1 MVTAA
6 IGAGLSLA
14 SAIYGGIK
22 SSQANNR
29 ARRLIQ
35 QQRDDNRR
43 WYDTRMAE
51 DYTMRTDAQAA
62 INRQRELLNEQ
73 YDRARRTGVVSG
85 ATDEAVAMQKEAAN
99 KAVSDTTTEI
109 ASQASAYKDNVERQF
124 RAQDAALNQQQA
136 QSHQQQAAQ
145 TAQAASQAVNAG
157 INLVGN
163 SLAMQ
168 GAKTATAD
176 AADTTATPGSNPGF
190 VPSGLNTDGTLKSAP
205 TNTDLTALGNQ
216 QLGGV
221 NGALP
226 QAQEIGYPVQKKFA

>member
-35 QQRDDNRR
+35 QQRDDNKR
-43 WYDTRMAE
+43 WYDTRMAQ

-73 YDRARRTGVVSG
+73 YNRARKTNVVAG
-85 ATDEAVAMQKEAAN
+85 GTDESVALQKAAAN
-99 KAVSDTTTEI
+99 KALSDTTTEI

-124 RAQDAALNQQQA
+124 RAQDAALNQQQV
-136 QSHQQQAAQ
+136 QNNQQQAAQ

-157 INLVGN
+157 VNLVGN

-168 GAKTATAD
+168 GATSTDNGA
-176 AADTTATPGSNPGF
+176 TATPGSNPDF
-190 VPSGLNTDGTLKSAP
+190 VPSGLNADGTLKSAP
-205 TNTDLTALGNQ
+205 VNTDLSPASIDK
-216 QLGGV
+216 
-221 NGALP
+221 P
-226 QAQEIGYPVQKKFA
+226 AQVGYPVQKKYA

>member
-1 MVTAA
+1 MITAA

-35 QQRDDNRR
+35 QQRDDNKR
-43 WYDTRMAE
+43 WYDTRMVQ

-73 YDRARRTGVVSG
+73 YNRARKTGVVSG
-85 ATDEAVAMQKEAAN
+85 ATDEAVAMQKAAAN

-163 SLAMQ
+163 SIAMQ
-168 GAKTATAD
+168 GAK
-176 AADTTATPGSNPGF
+176 AANPGF
-190 VPSGLNTDGTLKSAP
+190 TQSGLNTDGTLKSAP

-216 QLGGV
+216 QLGGE

-226 QAQEIGYPVQKKFA
+226 KAQEIGYPVQKKFA

>member
-124 RAQDAALNQQQA
+124 RAQDAALNQQQV
-136 QSHQQQAAQ
+136 QNNQQQAAQ

-157 INLVGN
+157 INLAGN
-163 SLAMQ
+163 EAYLG
-168 GAKTATAD
+168 GARNASDASSSPAAT
-176 AADTTATPGSNPGF
+176 TGF
-190 VPSGLNTDGTLKSAP
+190 IPSGLNADGTLKSAP
-205 TNTDLTALGNQ
+205 VNTDLTGS
-216 QLGGV
+216 V
-221 NGALP
+221 P
-226 QAQEIGYPVQKKFA
+226 KAQEIGYPVQKKFA